1 MDDTTRPILALGFV
15 LLVLL
20 GLTLVNPN
28 SEKSLSV
35 FAENAST
42 VSDIGLRF
50 TLQR

>member
-1 MDDTTRPILALGFV
+1 MDETTKPLLTLGFV

-20 GLTLVNPN
+20 GLMLVNPN
-28 SEKSLSV
+28 FEKSRYV

-42 VSDIGLRF
+42 MSDIGLRF

>member
-1 MDDTTRPILALGFV
+1 MDDAKRPLLTLVFV

-20 GLTLVNPN
+20 GLMLVNPN
-28 SEKSLSV
+28 FDKSVSV

>member
-1 MDDTTRPILALGFV
+1 MDDTTRPLLALGFV

-20 GLTLVNPN
+20 ALTFVDPN
-28 SEKSLSV
+28 FEKSLFV

>member
-1 MDDTTRPILALGFV
+1 MDDTTRPLLALGFV
-15 LLVLL
+15 FFVLLVLM
-20 GLTLVNPN
+20 LVNPN
-28 SEKSLSV
+28 FEKSLSV

>member
-1 MDDTTRPILALGFV
+1 MDDTTRPLLTLGFV

-20 GLTLVNPN
+20 GLMLVNPN
-28 SEKSLSV
+28 FEKSLSV

-42 VSDIGLRF
+42 VSDLGLRF